1 MLQRPLTGM
10 TVLDLT
16 HVMAGPFCTYL
27 LRLLGAEVIKIERL
41 GDGDVLRHYDPRPEF
56 QGMAPSFQ
64 AINAG
69 KQSIAIDLKRPEGIA
84 LARKLVAKSDIM
96 VENFRPGVL
105 DRLGLGY
112 DDCRALN
119 PDVIYCSLT
128 GFGQTGPMRD
138 NPAYDHIVQA
148 ICGVMSLTG
157 DPDGEPAKVG
167 FPLVDSFTGYA
178 GALAVVSAA
187 LKRARFGGGERIDLA
202 MLDSALLL
210 MISMI
215 GPYLIAGDAPRRVGN
230 RGFNPSPTAATF
242 TTADGPILL
251 GANTQKQF
259 EGMCHVLES
268 PALIEDPRFADP
280 EKRIQN
286 AAALLEVLAPRF
298 ARRTA
303 ADWEAAFNAVGVPAA
318 AIRTI
323 PEIADDP
330 HLTHRST
337 FSQFTRPDGKP
348 GRTVNLGFA
357 HGRPEPGELTPPP
370 RVGEHSAAVLI
381 RFGMAAEEIE
391 RLQREKI
398 I

>member
-1 MLQRPLTGM
+1 M
-10 TVLDLT
+10 TVLDIT
-16 HVMAGPFCTYL
+16 HVMAGPFCTYI
-27 LRLLGAEVIKIERL
+27 LRLLGADVIKVERL
-41 GDGDVLRHYDPRPEF
+41 GEGDVLRHYDPRPEF
-56 QGMAPSFQ
+56 EAMAPPFQ

-84 LARKLVAKSDIM
+84 LARRLAAKADIV

-112 DDCRALN
+112 ADCRALN

-157 DPDGEPAKVG
+157 DPQGEPSKVG

-187 LKRARFGGGERIDLA
+187 LKRARFGGGEYIDLA
-202 MLDSALLL
+202 MLDSTLLL
-210 MISMI
+210 MISMV
-215 GPYLIAGDAPRRVGN
+215 GPYLIAGDVPRRVGN

-242 TTADGPILL
+242 AAADGPLLL
-251 GANTQKQF
+251 GANTQKQY
-259 EGMCHVLES
+259 ESMCQVLDA
-268 PALIEDPRFADP
+268 PGLVQDARFASP
-280 EKRIQN
+280 ETRIEN
-286 AAALLEVLAPRF
+286 ASALLEALHPLF
-298 ARRTA
+298 ARRSA
-303 ADWEAAFNAVGVPAA
+303 AVWEKAFNAVGVPAA

-330 HLTHRST
+330 HIAHRGALSG
-337 FSQFTRPDGKP
+337 FTRPDGQP

-357 HGRPEPGELTPPP
+357 LGRPEDGELTPPP
-370 RVGEHSAAVLI
+370 RIGEHSAAILA
-381 RFGMAAEEIE
+381 RLGLSDQEIAQLQQE
-391 RLQREKI
+391 RI